1 MSLFARSLLLIA
13 ALIVT
18 AVLASFQIYRV
29 YEREPRSREL
39 AQQTVSTVNL
49 TRAAL
54 VSADPFLR
62 RELLIELNE
71 TEGLRV
77 FPTTASERLEPLPD
91 DPLLNLVTR
100 KVQETTGPQTRFA
113 YARDGEEGFLVS
125 FFIDEDEFWVML
137 PRERFELELGLEW
150 LGWGAA
156 LLALALAGAWLIAS
170 NLARPLAALER
181 AAARIGRGEAH
192 QPLAAQ
198 GPRELRSL
206 GAAFNRMA
214 RDLESMER
222 ERAMV
227 LAGISHD
234 LRTPLSRMRL
244 ALEMSGATQD
254 AKDEMRRGDLAAI
267 VADIEEIDAIIG
279 QFLDFARGV
288 KEEKTRQDLGAL
300 MDEVAEHYL
309 RLGKNISVKSNGAM
323 PFPFARMAVRRAV
336 SNLVDNA
343 LRYAGEPVE
352 IELLRSSGAAVIE
365 VRDRGPGIPAAEAER
380 MKRPFIRLDA
390 ARSGPAGAGLGLAI
404 VERVARAH
412 GGALELAPRE
422 GGGLIAR
429 LALRS

>member
-1 MSLFARSLLLIA
+1 VTVFARSFLLIA

-18 AVLASFQIYRV
+18 AVLASFQIYLV

-62 RELLIELNE
+62 RQLLVELNE

-77 FPTTASERLEPLPD
+77 FPATASEKLEPLPD
-91 DPLLNLVTR
+91 DALLNLVTR
-100 KVQETTGPQTRFA
+100 KVQQTTGPQTRFA

-137 PRERFELELGLEW
+137 PRSRFELELGLQW
-150 LGWGAA
+150 LGWGLA

-170 NLARPLAALER
+170 NLARPLAALTR
-181 AAARIGRGEAH
+181 AAERIGRGEPHHPIAEE
-192 QPLAAQ
+192 
-198 GPRELRSL
+198 GPRELRTL
-206 GAAFNRMA
+206 AAAFNRMA

-244 ALEMSGATQD
+244 ALEMSGATKEE
-254 AKDEMRRGDLAAI
+254 ARGDFDAM

-288 KEEKTRQDLGAL
+288 NEEKQAQDLGAL
-300 MDEVAEHYL
+300 LEELAEHYT
-309 RLGKNISVKSNGAM
+309 RLGKKIVVKGENIE
-323 PFPFARMAVRRAV
+323 PLRFARMAVRRAL

-343 LRYAGEPVE
+343 LRYAGEP
-352 IELLRSSGAAVIE
+352 IEMELKTTPNGAVIE
-365 VRDRGPGIPAAEAER
+365 VRDRGPGIPAEETDR
-380 MKRPFIRLDA
+380 LKRPFTRLEP
-390 ARSGPAGAGLGLAI
+390 ARGGRGGPGLGLAI
-404 VERVARAH
+404 VERIARAH
-412 GGALELAPRE
+412 GGSLELLTRE
-422 GGGLIAR
+422 GGGLVAR
-429 LALRS
+429 LVLGH